1 MVGKVSIQSDYNL
14 LKINGDSSS
23 KSSKSKKLKSM
34 IKDYSNDFS
43 IGEIY
48 RMIGEVYKK
57 VKINLEFKLYKFTT
71 SSSFFSSIQ
80 NQNLH
85 FLSTLRF

>member
-23 KSSKSKKLKSM
+23 KSCKSKKLKSL

-57 VKINLEFKLYKFTT
+57 VKSNP
-71 SSSFFSSIQ
+71 
-80 NQNLH
+80 H
-85 FLSTLRF
+85 F